1 MLHKPWSPAMALF
14 FMGIITAIE
23 RQKRD
28 SQRVN
33 VYLDHCFAFGL
44 AAEVAHGL
52 RLGQELSVEEQA
64 QLSSQELFWQAKERA
79 IHFLS
84 FRPRSVDEVVRH
96 LTAKGYDE
104 VLTGRIIDHLKQV
117 QLVDDEAFA
126 RYWVEQ
132 RESFK
137 PRSQIALRYELQKKG
152 VSRPVIDEV
161 VQQVDEETTA
171 QVLARQRSGRLAHL
185 PYPEFRQKLGRYLQQ
200 RGFSYA
206 IIEQVTQETW
216 QSLTTEEIT

>member
-1 MLHKPWSPAMALF
+1 MVSGHGSF

-23 RQKRD
+23 QQKRNP
-28 SQRVN
+28 QRVN
-33 VYLDHCFAFGL
+33 VYLDHHFAFGL
-44 AAEVAHGL
+44 ATEVAQGL
-52 RLGQELSVEEQA
+52 RLGQELSVEA
-64 QLSSQELFWQAKERA
+64 QSQLTSEELFWQAKEQA

-84 FRPRSVDEVVRH
+84 FRPRSIDEVEHYLR
-96 LTAKGYDE
+96 AKGYDE
-104 VLTGRIIDHLKQV
+104 ALTGRVIERLKQLE
-117 QLVDDEAFA
+117 LVNDETFA

-152 VSRPVIDEV
+152 VSRPVIDEAV
-161 VQQVDEETTA
+161 AQVDEEATA
-171 QVLARQRSGRLAHL
+171 QTLARQRSGRLAHL

-216 QSLTTEEIT
+216 QSLTSEEKQ

>member
-1 MLHKPWSPAMALF
+1 MVFGHGSF

-23 RQKRD
+23 QQKRNP
-28 SQRVN
+28 QRVN
-33 VYLDHCFAFGL
+33 VYLDHRFAFGL
-44 AAEVAHGL
+44 ATEVAQGL
-52 RLGQELSVEEQA
+52 RLGQELSTEA
-64 QLSSQELFWQAKERA
+64 QSQLASQELFWQAKEQA

-84 FRPRSVDEVVRH
+84 FRPRSVDEVERH
-96 LTAKGYDE
+96 LRAKGYDE
-104 VLTGRIIDHLKQV
+104 PLTGRIIEHLRQV
-117 QLVDDEAFA
+117 ELVNDESFA
-126 RYWVEQ
+126 RYWVDQ

-161 VQQVDEETTA
+161 IAQVDEETTA
-171 QVLARQRSGRLAHL
+171 QTLARQRSGRLAHL

-216 QSLTTEEIT
+216 QTLTSEEKQ

>member
-1 MLHKPWSPAMALF
+1 MVSGHGSF

-23 RQKRD
+23 QQKRNP
-28 SQRVN
+28 QRVN

-44 AAEVAHGL
+44 AVEVAHGL
-52 RLGQELSVEEQA
+52 HLGQELSAEQQS
-64 QLSSQELFWQAKERA
+64 QLTSQELFWQAKEQA

-104 VLTGRIIDHLKQV
+104 ALTGRVIEHLKQV

-126 RYWVEQ
+126 RYWVDQ

-152 VSRPVIDEV
+152 VSRPVIDEAV
-161 VQQVDEETTA
+161 GQVDEEATA
-171 QVLARQRSGRLAHL
+171 QTLAWQRSGRLAHL

-206 IIEQVTQETW
+206 TIEQVTQETW
-216 QSLTTEEIT
+216 QSLRSEEKQ